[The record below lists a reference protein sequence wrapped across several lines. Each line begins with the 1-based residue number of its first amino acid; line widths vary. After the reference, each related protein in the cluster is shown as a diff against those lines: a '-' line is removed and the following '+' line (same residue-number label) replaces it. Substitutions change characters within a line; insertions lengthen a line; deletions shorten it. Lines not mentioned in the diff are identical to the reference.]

1 MARAICGIDP
11 LDEGEL
17 LLRGEELWLESCA
30 DAVKSGIAYL
40 TEDRKAHGLALALTV
55 GENLI
60 STILGDI
67 GRGGLFRSAWGRERV
82 PAMIDGLRIQP
93 PDPERDVGHLS
104 GGNQQK
110 ALLAKWLAADPQVL
124 ILDEPTRGVDVG
136 AKAIIHRAVA
146 EVADR
151 GRGVILISSDL
162 PELVGLADRIIVLR
176 EGRLTGELPTGDLTP
191 EQVLLAAS
199 GEYAGLVAGDG
210 AS

>member
-1 MARAICGIDP
+1 
-11 LDEGEL
+11 
-17 LLRGEELWLESCA
+17 
-30 DAVKSGIAYL
+30 
-40 TEDRKAHGLALALTV
+40 
-55 GENLI
+55 
-60 STILGDI
+60 
-67 GRGGLFRSAWGRERV
+67 FRSAWGRERV